1 MTLSDL
7 VSGVLLG
14 GFYALIALG
23 LSLVFGVLKMVNLA
37 HGELVIGGGYL
48 AVALADQAGLSPLQS
63 APIVVVI
70 VAVIAYVVQRGLLNP
85 LLVRGAN
92 GPLVA
97 TFGLGLL
104 AQALFT
110 AAFSSNPRS
119 VRSSLATAG
128 FEVGGVQVRTAYA
141 VGFVLA
147 AIVCTLTHLVL
158 TRTRAGATVRAAAAD
173 PATAELMGINVRN
186 VYAVTFASATA
197 ISAIGGVL
205 VASTFSISPTSGAE
219 YLLIGFAVIVLG
231 GVGNIAGTFVGA
243 LVIGVA
249 QTAGGA
255 YLGGGYRTLTIY
267 LLLLVVL
274 VARPQGL
281 FTKRLA

>member
-7 VSGVLLG
+7 VSGLLLG

-48 AVALADQAGLSPLQS
+48 AVALADSAGLSPLVS
-63 APIVVVI
+63 LPIVVV
-70 VAVIAYVVQRGLLNP
+70 VVGLLAYGVQRVLLNP

-104 AQALFT
+104 AQAVFIKG
-110 AAFSSNPRS
+110 FSSNPRS
-119 VRSSLATAG
+119 VPGSLATAG
-128 FEVGGVQVRTAYA
+128 FDVGGVRVRTAYA
-141 VGFVLA
+141 VGFAVA
-147 AIVCTLTHLVL
+147 AVVCSLVHLVM
-158 TRTRAGATVRAAAAD
+158 TRTRAGSTVRAAAAD

-186 VYAVTFASATA
+186 VYAVTFAVATA

-205 VASTFSISPTSGAE
+205 VAATFSISPTSGAE
-219 YLLIGFAVIVLG
+219 YLLIGFAVVVLG

-243 LVIGVA
+243 LLIGAA

-281 FTKRLA
+281 FTRSLA

>member
-1 MTLSDL
+1 MTLPDL
-7 VSGVLLG
+7 VSGLLLG

-48 AVALADQAGLSPLQS
+48 AVALADHAGLNPLVS
-63 APIVVVI
+63 LPIVVVV
-70 VAVIAYVVQRGLLNP
+70 VAVIAYAVQRALLNP

-104 AQALFT
+104 AQALFIKG
-110 AAFSSNPRS
+110 FSSDPRS

-128 FEVGGVQVRTAYA
+128 FQVGSVNVRTAYA
-141 VGFVLA
+141 VGFVVA
-147 AIVCTLTHLVL
+147 AVVCAVVHLVM

-173 PATAELMGINVRN
+173 PSTAELMGINVRN
-186 VYAVTFASATA
+186 VYAVTFALATA

-205 VASTFSISPTSGAE
+205 VAATFSISPTSGAE
-219 YLLIGFAVIVLG
+219 YLLIGFAVVVLG
-231 GVGNIAGTFVGA
+231 GVGNIAGTFAGA

-281 FTKRLA
+281 FTRKFT

>member
-1 MTLSDL
+1 MTVSDL
-7 VSGVLLG
+7 VSGLLLG

-23 LSLVFGVLKMVNLA
+23 LSLVFGVLRMVNLA

-48 AVALADQAGLSPLQS
+48 AVALADAAGLSPLVS
-63 APIVVVI
+63 LPLVVVV
-70 VAVIAYVVQRGLLNP
+70 VAAIAYAVQRLLLNP
-85 LLVRGAN
+85 LLVAGAN

-104 AQALFT
+104 AQALFIQ
-110 AAFSSNPRS
+110 AFTSDPRS

-128 FEVGGVQVRTAYA
+128 FELGGIRVRTAYG
-141 VGFVLA
+141 VGFVVA
-147 AIVCTLTHLVL
+147 AVVCGLVHLVL

-186 VYAVTFASATA
+186 VYAVTFAVATA
-197 ISAIGGVL
+197 VSAIGGVL
-205 VASTFSISPTSGAE
+205 VAATFSITPTSGAE
-219 YLLIGFAVIVLG
+219 YLLIGFAVVVLG
-231 GVGNIAGTFVGA
+231 GVGNVAGTFIGS

-255 YLGGGYRTLTIY
+255 YLGGGYRALTVY

-274 VARPQGL
+274 VVRPQGL
-281 FTKRLA
+281 FARSVA

>member
-7 VSGVLLG
+7 VSGLLLG

-48 AVALADQAGLSPLQS
+48 AVALAAHAGLNPLAS
-63 APIVVVI
+63 LPIVIIVV
-70 VAVIAYVVQRGLLNP
+70 ALIAYAVQRALLNR
-85 LLVRGAN
+85 LLVRGPN

-97 TFGLGLL
+97 TFALGLL
-104 AQALFT
+104 AQALFIKG
-110 AAFSSNPRS
+110 FSSDPRS

-128 FEVGGVQVRTAYA
+128 FQVGGVHVRTAYA
-141 VGFVLA
+141 VGFVAA
-147 AIVCTLTHLVL
+147 AIVCTVVHLVL
-158 TRTRAGATVRAAAAD
+158 TRTRTGATVRAAAAD

-186 VYAVTFASATA
+186 VYAVTFAVATA

-205 VASTFSISPTSGAE
+205 VAATFSISPTSGAE
-219 YLLIGFAVIVLG
+219 YLLIGFAVVVLG

-243 LVIGVA
+243 LVIGLA

-281 FTKRLA
+281 FTRKIA

>member
-7 VSGVLLG
+7 VSGLLLG

-23 LSLVFGVLKMVNLA
+23 LSLVFGVLRMVNLA

-48 AVALADQAGLSPLQS
+48 AVALGDSAGLRPLVS
-63 APIVVVI
+63 IPIVVV
-70 VAVIAYVVQRGLLNP
+70 VVGLIAYGLQRVLLNP
-85 LLVRGAN
+85 LLVAGAN

-97 TFGLGLL
+97 TFAIGLL
-104 AQALFT
+104 AQALFIQE
-110 AAFSSNPRS
+110 FSSNPRS
-119 VRSSLATAG
+119 AGGSLATAG
-128 FEVGGVQVRTAYA
+128 FELAGVQVRTAYA
-141 VGFVLA
+141 VGFAIA
-147 AIVCTLTHLVL
+147 AVVCTAVHLGM
-158 TRTRAGATVRAAAAD
+158 TRTRAGSTVRAAAAD
-173 PATAELMGINVRN
+173 PGTAELMGINVRN
-186 VYAVTFASATA
+186 VYALTFAVATA

-205 VASTFSISPTSGAE
+205 VAATFSISPTSGVE

-243 LVIGVA
+243 LAIGVA

-255 YLGGGYRTLTIY
+255 FFGGGYRALTVY

-281 FTKRLA
+281 FTRRFA

>member
-48 AVALADQAGLSPLQS
+48 AVVLADHAGLNPLAS
-63 APIVVVI
+63 LPIVVVV
-70 VAVIAYVVQRGLLNP
+70 VALIGYALQRVLLNP

-104 AQALFT
+104 AQALFIRG
-110 AAFSSNPRS
+110 FSSDPRS

-128 FEVGGVQVRTAYA
+128 FEVGGVNVRTAYA
-141 VGFVLA
+141 VGFVVA
-147 AIVCTLTHLVL
+147 ALVCTAVHLVM

-173 PATAELMGINVRN
+173 PATAQLMGINVRN
-186 VYAVTFASATA
+186 VYAVTFALATA
-197 ISAIGGVL
+197 ISAMGGVL
-205 VASTFSISPTSGAE
+205 VAATFSISPTSGAE
-219 YLLIGFAVIVLG
+219 YLLIGFAVVVLG

-243 LVIGVA
+243 VVIGVA

-281 FTKRLA
+281 FTRKFA